1 MEVKQN
7 QTSYHGIY
15 LNLTAYLLF
24 PWKYIRV
31 FQWLSKSEF
40 LSFVTKVNQNN
51 GNETKS
57 DLFTWDIFKSD
68 TILLKHI
75 KVF

>member
-24 PWKYIRV
+24 LWKYIRV
-31 FQWLSKSEF
+31 FQRLSKSEF

>member
-24 PWKYIRV
+24 LWKYIRV